1 MKCNYF
7 ILWDGED
14 NIIFE
19 EFGKKYFTN
28 RFSEIVIVDSLR
40 EIQGNNQ
47 CESPSEI
54 SGFCSILSINSI
66 MAFFCS
72 SQFKHQFI

>member
-1 MKCNYF
+1 MIKRTSNEMKCF

-28 RFSEIVIVDSLR
+28 RFSEIIIVDSLR
-40 EIQGNNQ
+40 EMQGKNQ
-47 CESPSEI
+47 
-54 SGFCSILSINSI
+54 
-66 MAFFCS
+66 
-72 SQFKHQFI
+72 